1 MKRNET
7 TALIVLLL
15 LLLPITSACINVNT
29 SNEEVGNN
37 DFKVVG
43 YYSGDLFNEPVEK
56 VQTNKLTHIMYS
68 FVIPKVDG
76 TLHELKNS
84 EQLRELVDKA
94 HGDGTKVFIS
104 LGGWSYEG
112 NVLEPVFKELASTD
126 EKRKIFIKNVCAM
139 VDEYNLDG
147 VELDWEHPNKSTAE
161 IYEKLVIE
169 LSDALKLKG
178 KEVTA
183 ALNGS
188 WYKNWAAE
196 DTSVIT
202 EECLERFSFINVM
215 AYDMNN
221 ADHSPIWFFENSIS
235 YWLNRGLPPEK
246 IVMGIPLY
254 AKPSWKQYR
263 HLVAENPEYAFTD
276 FAPTTPL
283 ESYYNGINT
292 LREKTVI
299 ALNRAGG
306 LMLFD
311 VNEDTND
318 EYSIVLMIDD
328 MLSRT
333 EHLTREELSNY
344 VTVVINNRELVFR
357 EEEGYGI
364 PFIDKQG
371 RLMIPLRKS
380 LEAIGA
386 EVSFNSENQIITTEK
401 SDIIIKIPVGEK
413 YIEVNGQNVKLDTA
427 AITNDNRTYLPVRAI
442 FNAFGYDIKWHDNS
456 NTVILDYK
464 NVTRI
469 NY

>member
-7 TALIVLLL
+7 KVLLILLL
-15 LLLPITSACINVNT
+15 LLLPITSACINVKT
-29 SNEEVGNN
+29 SNDRIGRN

-43 YYSGDLFNEPVEK
+43 YYSGDLFNESVEK
-56 VQTNKLTHIMYS
+56 IQTNKLTHIMYS
-68 FVIPKVDG
+68 FVIPKTDG

-84 EQLRELVDKA
+84 EQLRKLVDKA

-112 NVLEPVFKELASTD
+112 NALEPVFKELASKD
-126 EKRKIFIKNVCAM
+126 VKRKIFIDNVCAM

-178 KEVTA
+178 KELTA

-188 WYKNWAAE
+188 WYENWAAE

-202 EECLERFSFINVM
+202 ERSLERFSFINVM

-263 HLVAENPEYAFTD
+263 HLVAENTEYAFTD
-276 FAPTTPL
+276 YAPTTPL

-311 VNEDTND
+311 INEDTND
-318 EYSIVLMIDD
+318 QYSIVSMIDD

-333 EHLTREELSNY
+333 EHLTKEELSNY
-344 VTVVINNRELVFR
+344 VTVVINNRELVFK
-357 EEEGYGI
+357 EAEGYGV
-364 PFIDKQG
+364 PYIDNHG
-371 RLMIPLRKS
+371 RLMVPLRKS
-380 LEAIGA
+380 MESIGA
-386 EVSFNSENQIITTEK
+386 EVSFNSENQIITAK
-401 SDIIIKIPVGEK
+401 KDGIIVKIPVGEK
-413 YIEVNGQNVKLDTA
+413 YIEVNGQNIKLDTVSV
-427 AITNDNRTYLPVRAI
+427 INDNRTFIPVRAI
-442 FNAFGYDIKWHDNS
+442 FEAFGYEIKWHDNS
-456 NTVILDYK
+456 NTAILK
-464 NVTRI
+464 K
-469 NY
+469 

>member
-1 MKRNET
+1 MKKNET
-7 TALIVLLL
+7 IVLLILLL
-15 LLLPITSACINVNT
+15 LLLPITSACINVKTLNDRIER
-29 SNEEVGNN
+29 S

-43 YYSGDLFNEPVEK
+43 YYSGDLFNESVEK
-56 VQTNKLTHIMYS
+56 IQTNKLTHIMYS
-68 FVIPKVDG
+68 FVIPKKDG
-76 TLHELKNS
+76 TLHELKNP
-84 EQLRELVDKA
+84 EQLIELVEKA

-112 NVLEPVFKELASTD
+112 NVLEPVFKELALTD
-126 EKRKIFIKNVCAM
+126 EKRKIFIDNVCAL

-178 KEVTA
+178 KELTA

-188 WYKNWAAE
+188 WYENWAAE

-202 EECLERFSFINVM
+202 EMSLERFSFINVM

-263 HLVAENPEYAFTD
+263 HLVAENPDYAFTD
-276 FAPTTPL
+276 YAPTTPL

-299 ALNRAGG
+299 ALNRTGG

-318 EYSIVLMIDD
+318 EYSIVSMIHD
-328 MLSRT
+328 MLTRT
-333 EHLTREELSNY
+333 EKLTKEELSNY
-344 VTVVINNRELVFR
+344 VTVVIDNRELVFLK
-357 EEEGYGI
+357 EEGYGV
-364 PFIDKQG
+364 PYVDNRG
-371 RLMIPLRKS
+371 RLMIPIRKS
-380 LEAIGA
+380 LEVIGA
-386 EVSFNSENQIITTEK
+386 EVSYDSQNQMITDKE
-401 SDIIIKIPVGEK
+401 I
-413 YIEVNGQNVKLDTA
+413 
-427 AITNDNRTYLPVRAI
+427 RC
-442 FNAFGYDIKWHDNS
+442 
-456 NTVILDYK
+456 
-464 NVTRI
+464 
-469 NY
+469 NYRNPCR

>member
-7 TALIVLLL
+7 IVLLILLL
-15 LLLPITSACINVNT
+15 LLLPITSACINVKT
-29 SNEEVGNN
+29 SYDRIDKN

-43 YYSGDLFNEPVEK
+43 YYSGDLFNESVEK
-56 VQTNKLTHIMYS
+56 IQANKLTHIMYS
-68 FVIPKVDG
+68 FVIPKTDG
-76 TLHELKNS
+76 TLHELKNP
-84 EQLRELVDKA
+84 EQLRELVEKA
-94 HGDGTKVFIS
+94 HGDETKVFIS

-112 NVLEPVFKELASTD
+112 NALEPVFKELATTVV
-126 EKRKIFIKNVCAM
+126 KRKIFIGNVCAM

-147 VELDWEHPNKSTAE
+147 VELDWEHPNKSTAD

-169 LSDALKLKG
+169 LSDALKVKG
-178 KEVTA
+178 KELTA

-188 WYKNWAAE
+188 WYENWAAE

-202 EECLERFSFINVM
+202 ERSLERFSFINVM

-221 ADHSPIWFFENSIS
+221 ADHSPVWFFENSIS

-263 HLVAENPEYAFTD
+263 HLVAENTEYAFTD
-276 FAPTTPL
+276 YAPTTPL

-311 VNEDTND
+311 INEDTND
-318 EYSIVLMIDD
+318 QYSIVSMIDE

-333 EHLTREELSNY
+333 EHLTKEELSNY
-344 VTVVINNRELVFR
+344 VTVVINNRELVFK
-357 EEEGYGI
+357 EAEGYGV
-364 PFIDKQG
+364 PYIDNHG
-371 RLMIPLRKS
+371 RLMVPLRKS
-380 LEAIGA
+380 MESIGA
-386 EVSFNSENQIITTEK
+386 EVSYDSKNQIITAEK
-401 SDIIIKIPVGEK
+401 DGIIVKIPAGEK
-413 YIEVNGQNVKLDTA
+413 YIEVNGQNVKLDTVSV
-427 AITNDNRTYLPVRAI
+427 INDNRTFIPVRAI
-442 FNAFGYDIKWHDNS
+442 FEAFGFNVEWHDNS
-456 NTVILDYK
+456 NTAILIK
-464 NVTRI
+464 
-469 NY
+469 

>member
-1 MKRNET
+1 
-7 TALIVLLL
+7 
-15 LLLPITSACINVNT
+15 
-29 SNEEVGNN
+29 
-37 DFKVVG
+37 
-43 YYSGDLFNEPVEK
+43 
-56 VQTNKLTHIMYS
+56 
-68 FVIPKVDG
+68 
-76 TLHELKNS
+76 
-84 EQLRELVDKA
+84 
-94 HGDGTKVFIS
+94 VFIS

-126 EKRKIFIKNVCAM
+126 VKRKIFIENVCAL

-147 VELDWEHPNKSTAE
+147 VELDWEHPNKSTAD

-169 LSDALKLKG
+169 LSDALKVKG
-178 KEVTA
+178 KELTA

-188 WYKNWAAE
+188 WYENWAAE

-202 EECLERFSFINVM
+202 ERSLERFSFINVM
-215 AYDMNN
+215 SYDMNN

-311 VNEDTND
+311 INEDTND
-318 EYSIVLMIDD
+318 QYSIVSMIDD

-333 EHLTREELSNY
+333 EQLSKEELSNY
-344 VTVVINNRELVFR
+344 VTVVINNRELVFL
-357 EEEGYGI
+357 EEEGYGV
-364 PFIDKQG
+364 PYIDNHG
-371 RLMIPLRKS
+371 RLMVPLRKS
-380 LEAIGA
+380 MESIGA
-386 EVSFNSENQIITTEK
+386 EVSYDSKNQIITAEK
-401 SDIIIKIPVGEK
+401 DGIIVKIPAGEK
-413 YIEVNGQNVKLDTA
+413 YIEVNGQTVNLDTA
-427 AITNDNRTYLPVRAI
+427 SVINDNRTFIPVRAI
-442 FNAFGYDIKWHDNS
+442 FYAFGYEVAWHDNS
-456 NTVILDYK
+456 NTVLL
-464 NVTRI
+464 NS
-469 NY
+469 N

>member
-1 MKRNET
+1 MKKNN
-7 TALIVLLL
+7 AIVIIVLVS
-15 LLLPITSACINVNT
+15 LLLPITSACINVKT
-29 SNEEVGNN
+29 SNDRIDSN

-56 VQTNKLTHIMYS
+56 IQTEKLTHIMYS
-68 FVIPKVDG
+68 FVIPKTDG
-76 TLHELKNS
+76 TLHELKNP
-84 EQLRELVDKA
+84 EQLKELVEKA
-94 HGDGTKVFIS
+94 HKDGTKVFIS

-112 NVLEPVFKELASTD
+112 NMLEPVFKELASTD
-126 EKRKIFIKNVCAM
+126 VKREIFIENVCAM

-147 VELDWEHPNKSTAE
+147 VELDWEHPNKGTAD

-169 LSDALKLKG
+169 LSDALNLKG
-178 KEVTA
+178 KELTA

-188 WYKNWAAE
+188 WYEDWAAE

-202 EECLERFSFINVM
+202 ERCLERFSFINVM

-235 YWLNRGLPPEK
+235 YWLNRGLPHEK
-246 IVMGIPLY
+246 IIMGIPLY

-276 FAPTTPL
+276 YAPTTPL

-318 EYSIVLMIDD
+318 QYSIVSMIHD
-328 MLSRT
+328 MLKRT
-333 EHLTREELSNY
+333 EKLTKEELGNY
-344 VTVVINNRELVFR
+344 VTVVIDNRELVFN
-357 EEEGYGI
+357 EEEGYGV
-364 PFIDKQG
+364 PYIDNRG
-371 RLMIPLRKS
+371 RLMVPIRKS

-386 EVSFNSENQIITTEK
+386 EVSYDSKKQIITAKK
-401 SDIIIKIPVGEK
+401 SDEVINVPVGKK
-413 YIEVNGQNVKLDTA
+413 YMEVNGQNVKLDTSSVV
-427 AITNDNRTYLPVRAI
+427 NDNRTYIPVRAV
-442 FNAFGYDIKWHDNS
+442 FNALGYEVQWHDNS
-456 NTVILDYK
+456 NTAILIK
-464 NVTRI
+464 
-469 NY
+469 